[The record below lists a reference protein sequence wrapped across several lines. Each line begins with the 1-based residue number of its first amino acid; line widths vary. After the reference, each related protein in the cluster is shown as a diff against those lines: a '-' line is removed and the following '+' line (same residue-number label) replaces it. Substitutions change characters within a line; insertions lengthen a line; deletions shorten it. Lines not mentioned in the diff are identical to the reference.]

1 MPTQSTNGGIS
12 MYPTKYYRAFY
23 HFTIISLVIVFLCNC
38 KNSEEE
44 NLYSIALKEVWI
56 PMPDGTRLAAD
67 LYLPVTD
74 DSNETFPVL
83 LEYLPYRK
91 DEHRKLRYPVFSYFV
106 KRGYVVARVDIRGTG
121 RSEGELIE
129 YEYTDQEQEDGEEVI
144 QWLSEQDF
152 STGSV
157 GMFGISWGGF
167 NAIHLAMRQPPALK
181 AILSMMAT
189 DDIYEDDVHFIDGM
203 MHVDAYEIGRDLKNV
218 IPGAPDFI
226 VDDEYFEEK
235 FDTEPWLLK
244 YKRQQRDGLFWDRAS
259 LNADYSKLK
268 TPILMISGYY
278 DGYRDSSPRIL
289 QHVNAPK
296 KAIIGPWNH
305 TFPHMATPPP
315 SIEWRAEAVR
325 WFDHWLKGVDN
336 GILDEPAMAVFIR
349 DGHGPS
355 VPDSIAGS
363 WEWVEEWP
371 SEKVDSLKLY
381 LQDEGRLDS
390 NITEI
395 GQDVLDYI
403 PSAGIEASGSVMWWG
418 DWSPDLRNSDE
429 YSLVYETEPLEEDIQ
444 ILGFP
449 KLNICTSV
457 DVPQAHFIGRLS
469 DVSASGEVTLVTG
482 AGINGSHRNSSSS
495 PEHLIPGQTYQLK
508 IEMHFTSWTFKKGNK
523 LRVAMSNGQWPMIWP
538 TPSPIEMT
546 VYTGGVNPSSLS
558 LPIWKGRGNHRPQ
571 FKVPGKDPKLP
582 GYETKTSGTVS
593 GFAEV
598 SETKNDT
605 IAGITQV
612 IASNE
617 GTITYPWATWKSKEH
632 IIHQVNDHVP
642 AKASVKSNYEILINN
657 DHQKLKW
664 EGILNFWSDE
674 SNFYYEYSRR
684 LSDQDSLIR
693 IKTWKDTIPRD
704 FQ

>member
-1 MPTQSTNGGIS
+1 
-12 MYPTKYYRAFY
+12 MYLNIIYRVFYQITVVCLMIAFL
-23 HFTIISLVIVFLCNC
+23 FNCNNP
-38 KNSEEE
+38 KEGDFF
-44 NLYSIALKEVWI
+44 SIKLKEVWI
-56 PMPDGTRLAAD
+56 PMSDGTKLAAD
-67 LYLPVTD
+67 LYLPIAKNFD
-74 DSNETFPVL
+74 KRFPVL

-121 RSEGELIE
+121 RSEGKLIE

-144 QWLSEQDF
+144 QWLSEQGF
-152 STGSV
+152 STGAV

-167 NAIHLAMRQPPALK
+167 NAIHLAMRQPPALR
-181 AILSMMAT
+181 AILAMMAT

-226 VDDEYFEEK
+226 VDDDYFEEK

-244 YKRQQRDGLFWDRAS
+244 YKRQQRDGPFWDRAS
-259 LNADYSKLK
+259 LNAEYSKLK
-268 TPILMISGYY
+268 TPIFMISGYY
-278 DGYRDSSPRIL
+278 DGYRDSSPRIM
-289 QHVNAPK
+289 QHVNTPK

-305 TFPHMATPPP
+305 TFPHMAIPPP
-315 SIEWRAEAVR
+315 SIEWRAEAVK
-325 WFDHWLKGVDN
+325 WFDHWLKGIDN
-336 GILDEPAMAVFIR
+336 GIMDKPAMAVFIR
-349 DGHGPS
+349 DGHGPG
-355 VPDSIAGS
+355 VPDSIEGS

-371 SEKVDSLKLY
+371 TEKVDSLEFY

-390 NITEI
+390 NVTDI
-395 GQDVLDYI
+395 GQDVLDYK

-429 YSLVYETEPLEEDIQ
+429 YSLVYETQPLQEDIR

-449 KLNICTSV
+449 KMRFNASLNA
-457 DVPQAHFIGRLS
+457 PQTHFIARLA
-469 DVSASGEVTLVTG
+469 DVSSSGEVTLVTG
-482 AGINGSHRNSSSS
+482 AGINGSHRNSSSD
-495 PEHLIPGQTYQLK
+495 PEHLIPGETYPLE

-523 LRVAMSNGQWPMIWP
+523 IRVSISNGQWPMVWP
-538 TPSPIEMT
+538 NPSTVEMT
-546 VYTGGVNPSSLS
+546 LYLGGADPSSLI
-558 LPIWKGRGNHRPQ
+558 LPIWKRGGNHKPQ

-582 GYETKTSGTVS
+582 GYETKASGTVS

-598 SETKNDT
+598 SETKNNAIT
-605 IAGITQV
+605 GITQV

-617 GTITYPWATWKSKEH
+617 GTVVYPWATWKSKEYIVH
-632 IIHQVNDHVP
+632 EVNDRVP
-642 AKASVKSNYEILINN
+642 AKASVKSNYEILIINE
-657 DHQKLKW
+657 HQKLKW

-684 LSDQDSLIR
+684 LSEQDSLIR
-693 IKTWKDTIPRD
+693 IKTWKDTIQRD